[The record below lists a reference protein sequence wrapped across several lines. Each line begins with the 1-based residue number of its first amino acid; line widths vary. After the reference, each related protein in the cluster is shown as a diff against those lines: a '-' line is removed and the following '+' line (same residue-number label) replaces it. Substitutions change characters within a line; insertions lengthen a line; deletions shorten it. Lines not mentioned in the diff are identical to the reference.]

1 MQVILNG
8 ESLDV
13 NEAISIEALLVRVGK
28 SPEHVAV
35 ECNGQVVEVAEFP
48 SLQLAA
54 GDVLEIVH
62 FVGGG

>member
-1 MQVILNG
+1 MQIILNG
-8 ESLDV
+8 DNLDIS
-13 NEAISIEALLVRVGK
+13 ETLSIEALLARVGK

-35 ECNGQVVEVAEFP
+35 ECNGQVVEAKEFP
-48 SLQLAA
+48 KLQLKS